1 MSFHPYL
8 ATKQADQVVTFR
20 ADQGKEII
28 MLKIKY
34 RKQEVRLFS
43 ILKTYFTILDMA
55 V

>member
-1 MSFHPYL
+1 MISFHPYL

-34 RKQEVRLFS
+34 RKQVVLSFS
-43 ILKTYFTILDMA
+43 FI
-55 V
+55 